1 MKTELINVGY
11 NSDEALL
18 ATMHTLAEQIEV
30 RQSQGFS
37 ARGLEKRINRIHEE
51 LVRRGV
57 GYSWLT
63 RA

>member
-1 MKTELINVGY
+1 
-11 NSDEALL
+11 
-18 ATMHTLAEQIEV
+18 MHTLAEQIEV